1 MGQTWEKELSQSGMS
16 AEYIEVR
23 FTIRNKTK
31 KCIHCKI
38 VTVKYNLFSSI
49 FHNRIHWFWD
59 QSDLTT
65 QKDPFIRLRVRAH
78 LRRKFKTQKCRMT
91 LTWVSLFDYRIYLP
105 IWCFALFSIQLYL
118 PTTYFVIMYE
128 VFFHLMECLVWIRL
142 LCCCW
147 KEEWHSFVLYGC
159 SKIQAQRTGHCF
171 QQNYQ

>member
-59 QSDLTT
+59 QSDPTT
-65 QKDPFIRLRVRAH
+65 QKDPFIRLRVRDH
-78 LRRKFKTQKCRMT
+78 LRRKFKIQFDLYSTKTIKLSQGACRCS
-91 LTWVSLFDYRIYLP
+91 LLDVLYSHLCSLFNQCIFRVHK
-105 IWCFALFSIQLYL
+105 A
-118 PTTYFVIMYE
+118 
-128 VFFHLMECLVWIRL
+128 ECRSGNPLWWIPELEEGRL
-142 LCCCW
+142 C
-147 KEEWHSFVLYGC
+147 K
-159 SKIQAQRTGHCF
+159 K
-171 QQNYQ
+171 